1 MDNETRKPR
10 KRVTKKM
17 AQRRRLIALA
27 IIALILLLG
36 IILICKGCMACIS
49 SDDADGNKSSGITTA
64 VSTTVNPALTQPVVT
79 TTVPV
84 TTVDPNNKVELETY
98 TMSFELGDTGAV
110 AYITSYPENSDES
123 NEVWSSSDE
132 NVATVND
139 YGYITPVGAG
149 ECIITISMDNN
160 TGCYAEVKVTVTDPN
175 GTVSGAGETATTAN
189 SAVSGTE
196 ASGVSQTS
204 TTVASAEATQLSETP
219 NGFEIEVVDGKTYVD
234 DILIANKS
242 YTLPSDYDPGLDPTA
257 ESQFYALSAAAA
269 QEGLNIWL
277 ASGYRSYNYQYEIYN
292 TYVSQYGKDTAD
304 TFSSRPGYSDH
315 QTGLAIDVNSIDDS
329 FGDTAE
335 SDWLAAH
342 AHEYG
347 FIIRYPEGKESVTG
361 YKYEPWHI
369 RYIGVEK
376 ATAVYNSGLSLE
388 EYLGIDSYYHD

>member
-64 VSTTVNPALTQPVVT
+64 ISTTVNPALTQPVVT

>member
-219 NGFEIEVVDGKTYVD
+219 NGFKIEVVDGKTYVD